1 MIWLGIGDAD
11 GMCHITGTYHLFTII
26 ESGDR
31 RRKQRKLFPLMTLHL
46 TVPIYMYVVPS
57 IGHSPTE
64 FLRIYHHHRM
74 FLYLDYY
81 WNIGYFEIVECDIC
95 YVAFG
100 MP

>member
-64 FLRIYHHHRM
+64 FLRISPSQDVSA
-74 FLYLDYY
+74 FGLLYL
-81 WNIGYFEIVECDIC
+81 NIGYFDLVECDIC